1 MIIGVNQTLS
11 PSSRIHL
18 LIIIKNVR
26 LFSQYHHIFQPSFDD
41 DFGTAWDS
49 YSLCINSFEH
59 EYGFLSSQQVV
70 YEIIT
75 YFPVKIKHTV
85 CFNFISNTYF
95 YLFFLLCS
103 ILPKVSIAAFFN
115 DLPEIKRVICCF
127 CDFNDNLSPTM
138 KCNILHQL
146 ETFLLLYTNTC
157 FSVLER
163 LNNNLLTILS
173 PSIGQRMMKLRKNTG
188 YIINQVFPN
197 MGSLFDEYFL
207 ETLKLYSL

>member
-1 MIIGVNQTLS
+1 MLDYFLNIAIFFN
-11 PSSRIHL
+11 HL
-18 LIIIKNVR
+18 LMMTSTLLGILTLYALTHSNMN
-26 LFSQYHHIFQPSFDD
+26 
-41 DFGTAWDS
+41 TT
-49 YSLCINSFEH
+49 
-59 EYGFLSSQQVV
+59 FLSSQQVV

-115 DLPEIKRVICCF
+115 DLPGIKRVICCF

-146 ETFLLLYTNTC
+146 ETYLLLYTNTC